1 MTTRNHL
8 SATRSQFHNTN
19 LTNIRRNHM
28 DPLDHCQTSALS
40 LDASGDPSLESNI
53 AMPDAIAHNQTSSPQ
68 LTAIER
74 LEPNKKGG
82 AMTTPIDPT
91 AAAETTEATKKY
103 RVLLGD
109 PPWSIGQLGKLGA
122 IQHYDLMTLDR
133 IKAMP
138 ISDLMLD
145 DSWCFLWVTNN
156 TLWEGPAVLKAWGF
170 DLVKQPITWSKFR
183 MGLGQPL
190 RNSTEHLLLGRRGK
204 PSFNFRGQPT
214 HLIAPLQDHSHK
226 PEEQFALIERF
237 SDGPY
242 LEIFARRRPSSSRDW
257 SVWGTEISSDV
268 SIPGFPV
275 PSDFDDQEVR

>member
-1 MTTRNHL
+1 
-8 SATRSQFHNTN
+8 
-19 LTNIRRNHM
+19 M
-28 DPLDHCQTSALS
+28 DSLDHCQTSALS
-40 LDASGDPSLESNI
+40 LDASGDPSPESNI
-53 AMPDAIAHNQTSSPQ
+53 AMPAAIVHNQRSIPPLTTIEQ
-68 LTAIER
+68 LGT
-74 LEPNKKGG
+74 NKKGG

-91 AAAETTEATKKY
+91 EATTATGMSKKF
-103 RVLLGD
+103 RVLLAD
-109 PPWSIGQLGKLGA
+109 PPWKIGQLGKLGA
-122 IQHYDLMTLDR
+122 IQHYDLMTLER

-138 ISDLMLD
+138 IPDLMLD

-214 HLIAPLQDHSHK
+214 HLIAPIQSHSHK

-237 SDGPY
+237 SEGPY
-242 LEIFARRRPSSSRDW
+242 LELFARRHPSSSRNW
-257 SVWGTEISSDV
+257 SVWGNEIDSDI
-268 SIPGFPV
+268 SIPGYPV